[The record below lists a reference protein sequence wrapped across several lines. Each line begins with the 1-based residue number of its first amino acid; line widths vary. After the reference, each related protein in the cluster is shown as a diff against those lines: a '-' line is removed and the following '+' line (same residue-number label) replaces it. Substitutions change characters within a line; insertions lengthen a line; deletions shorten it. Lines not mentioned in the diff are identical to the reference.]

1 MTDRHRTQGAVAL
14 ERAKMV
20 LTFTHVPT
28 GKKVE
33 FPAYLEMFSDAYNSN
48 WNSEDV
54 YGRMDPIA
62 TFSNTRRA
70 LSVSW
75 NIPSESYEHAQENL
89 SKANK
94 ILSFLYPLYD
104 SKGAGGA
111 TAINQGPLMR
121 VSFGNLIR
129 DAKTGSGLLGYVN
142 GFTFDPDLDLGM
154 FVGKP
159 FLHKETAGI
168 KKANNLV
175 GFDVEYYPKAYRLN
189 FEFTVL
195 HEHPL
200 GFRMDSSGQFV
211 FGDNKTKLGDMNF
224 PYGVTSTPKTA
235 GATEDRL
242 EQEAA
247 AELEEFVAEAQRL
260 AQVAAGRVSNAISQ
274 ASNALGL
281 GGDN

>member
-1 MTDRHRTQGAVAL
+1 
-14 ERAKMV
+14 
-20 LTFTHVPT
+20 
-28 GKKVE
+28 
-33 FPAYLEMFSDAYNSN
+33 
-48 WNSEDV
+48 
-54 YGRMDPIA
+54 
-62 TFSNTRRA
+62 
-70 LSVSW
+70 
-75 NIPSESYEHAQENL
+75 
-89 SKANK
+89 
-94 ILSFLYPLYD
+94 
-104 SKGAGGA
+104 
-111 TAINQGPLMR
+111 MR

-168 KKANNLV
+168 KKANNLI

-224 PYGVTSTPKTA
+224 PYGVTSPPKTA

-242 EQEAA
+242 DQERRQRQQV
-247 AELEEFVAEAQRL
+247 EIKKRREFVEGL
-260 AQVAAGRVSNAISQ
+260 VEEVGDVARATAGRVGNAISQ
-274 ASNALGL
+274 ASNALF

>member
-1 MTDRHRTQGAVAL
+1 MTSRHRTQGAEAL
-14 ERAKMV
+14 EKAGMV

-28 GKKVE
+28 NETVS

-70 LSVSW
+70 LSVAW
-75 NIPSESYEHAQENL
+75 NIPSESYTHAQENL

-94 ILSFLYPLYD
+94 ILTFLYPLYD
-104 SKGAGGA
+104 SKARGGA

-129 DAKTGSGLLGYVN
+129 DAKTGKGLLGYVN
-142 GFTFDPDLDLGM
+142 GFTFDPDLELGM
-154 FVGKP
+154 FAGKP
-159 FLHKETAGI
+159 FTHKETKDI
-168 KKANNLV
+168 KKANNLI

-200 GFRMDSSGQFV
+200 GFRMDSSGKFV
-211 FGDNKTKLGDMNF
+211 FGDNETKLGDMNF
-224 PYGVTSTPKTA
+224 PYGVTSTPKV
-235 GATEDRL
+235 
-242 EQEAA
+242 EADIA
-247 AELEEFVAEAQRL
+247 KVAELKEQLRQMKEKREFVAA
-260 AQVAAGRVSNAISQ
+260 VTGRVRSAIDS
-274 ASNALGL
+274 ASSLLGF
-281 GGDN
+281 GGDE